1 MFTIQT
7 HLCSIL
13 PYVSISL
20 YNQIMLWTIFFTGK
34 LIIIFYDAIIILIGV
49 ILEKPFR
56 NIENVEQWTLFLVI
70 SIRNIIDNIQYYTLE
85 YSGCFQNNE
94 IDLQYSNTN
103 RDNTSCSYH
112 LSFQQIFDS
121 FCFYISIFYFKL
133 SLPATVSCL
142 QYFILFCLYF
152 LSNFT

>member
-1 MFTIQT
+1 MIRSCLT
-7 HLCSIL
+7 LL
-13 PYVSISL
+13 
-20 YNQIMLWTIFFTGK
+20 FFTGK
-34 LIIIFYDAIIILIGV
+34 FIIIFYDAIIILIGV

-85 YSGCFQNNE
+85 WRGCFRNNE
-94 IDLQYSNTN
+94 MAPQYSNTN

-121 FCFYISIFYFKL
+121 FCISIFCFKL

>member
-7 HLCSIL
+7 HLCSTICL
-13 PYVSISL
+13 NLVSDHHALS
-20 YNQIMLWTIFFTGK
+20 FSHGK
-34 LIIIFYDAIIILIGV
+34 LIIILYNVIIIVIGV

-85 YSGCFQNNE
+85 WRGCFRNNE
-94 IDLQYSNTN
+94 MAPQYSNTN

-121 FCFYISIFYFKL
+121 FSFLFQVLLFSA
-133 SLPATVSCL
+133 ATV
-142 QYFILFCLYF
+142 YTF
-152 LSNFT
+152 

>member
-1 MFTIQT
+1 MEIIESDF
-7 HLCSIL
+7 IL
-13 PYVSISL
+13 NWVVFNTNTSVLSSAICL
-20 YNQIMLWTIFFTGK
+20 NIIMIRSCLTLLFFTGK
-34 LIIIFYDAIIILIGV
+34 FIIIFYDAIIILIGV

-85 YSGCFQNNE
+85 WRGCFRNNE
-94 IDLQYSNTN
+94 MAPQYSNTN

-121 FCFYISIFYFKL
+121 FSFLFQVLLFSA
-133 SLPATVSCL
+133 ATV
-142 QYFILFCLYF
+142 YTF
-152 LSNFT
+152 